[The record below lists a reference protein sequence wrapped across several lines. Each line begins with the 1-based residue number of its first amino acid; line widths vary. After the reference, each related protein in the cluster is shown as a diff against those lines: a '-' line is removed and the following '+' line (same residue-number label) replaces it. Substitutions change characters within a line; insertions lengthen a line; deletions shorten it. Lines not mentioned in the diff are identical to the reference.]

1 MKNRDYWIKRA
12 EQVTESELK
21 KSDDYLKTLE
31 KQYVIATSEIQK
43 EIDSWYRRYS
53 QNNGISFLDAKKNLS
68 SMELQELKWNVEEYI
83 KYGEM
88 NALNQMWMKELE
100 NASARVHITRLYSL
114 QLQLKNHIE
123 KLYEKNLS
131 GSYYLLR
138 GIYENSYYKSL
149 FELQKG
155 FNTGFKFMKFNEKEL
170 DVILNKPWAN
180 DGVNFSNRIWNDKSK
195 LINELQTNL
204 TQCIIRGE
212 NPNNVVNIMA
222 NRLKASKKNVRR
234 IVMTESAY
242 FSNSAQNQCY
252 KDLSV
257 NEYEV
262 CSTLDSKTSY
272 ICQDMDGKVFKM
284 SDYAVG
290 VTAPPFHCHCRTC
303 TVPYF
308 NDEFTIGDKR
318 AARLS
323 NGNTEYISSDI
334 NYIEWRKK
342 YIKENP
348 NALIEEKKIKNK
360 FTDKKQYEEYKKIL
374 GDKVPKSFD
383 KFQDLKYND
392 INKWSEIKDNFKVV
406 NLYKIDFGKVKTEKI
421 IELDNLAFEAKKT
434 RFDYAEFTGRDKKK
448 IKNLANSGNF
458 AIMEFGN
465 KKYFAHSSI
474 NEIED
479 IEFKSINGAKND
491 FLLHKDNRQFKT
503 LIINNIPR
511 HYCTE
516 AKMFEFVNDNIEK
529 GYDGELTI
537 LSELDMCESCK
548 GVLKQFKEKYPNAKV
563 NIISGKEGVNWRK
576 RK

>member
-31 KQYVIATSEIQK
+31 KQYVIATSEIEK

-123 KLYEKNLS
+123 KLYDKNLS

-170 DVILNKPWAN
+170 DTILNKPWAN

-222 NRLKASKKNVRR
+222 NRLNASKKNVRR
-234 IVMTESAY
+234 IVMAESAY

-252 KDLSV
+252 EDLNI

-262 CSTLDSKTSY
+262 CSTLDSKTSD
-272 ICQDMDGKVFKM
+272 ICQDMDGRVFKM

-290 VTAPPFHCHCRTC
+290 VTAPPFHCYCRTC

-308 NDEFTIGDKR
+308 NDEFTIGEKR
-318 AARLS
+318 AARSVDGKTYYVSS
-323 NGNTEYISSDI
+323 NIKYP
-334 NYIEWRKK
+334 EWEKTYAK
-342 YIKENP
+342 NNP
-348 NALIEEKKIKNK
+348 NVEIKKLKNK
-360 FTDKKQYEEYKKIL
+360 NRYSDKIQYEKYKNVL
-374 GDKVPKSFD
+374 GKEAPKTFD
-383 KFQDLKYND
+383 KFQELKYNNSNEWTNLYD
-392 INKWSEIKDNFKVV
+392 KYNDFKTYKILKDNNIQFIEKISDKLYSVENYNPAIEKMTQHAEDNLINKNDRV
-406 NLYKIDFGKVKTEKI
+406 NMTTQKAQDFVE
-421 IELDNLAFEAKKT
+421 
-434 RFDYAEFTGRDKKK
+434 
-448 IKNLANSGNF
+448 
-458 AIMEFGN
+458 
-465 KKYFAHSSI
+465 
-474 NEIED
+474 
-479 IEFKSINGAKND
+479 
-491 FLLHKDNRQFKT
+491 
-503 LIINNIPR
+503 
-511 HYCTE
+511 
-516 AKMFEFVNDNIEK
+516 
-529 GYDGELTI
+529 
-537 LSELDMCESCK
+537 
-548 GVLKQFKEKYPNAKV
+548 NAKLV
-563 NIISGKEGVNWRK
+563 LYDSQRKTVKFMAKDGYSVLNLNNVLVTAVPQKWRNKYNKYLKEE
-576 RK
+576 